1 MKQLLLAEDE
11 DVLRSLILDTLE
23 DEGYVIHEACDGE
36 EAEALAS
43 SKKFDLILLDYMM
56 PAKTGLEVISTIR
69 NGGINKNT
77 KIMMLTAKSQKSDEK
92 MIMEAGA
99 DYFLSKPFSPMLLVE
114 KVEEILT
121 EDE

>member
-23 DEGYVIHEACDGE
+23 DEGYEIHEACDGE
-36 EAEALAS
+36 EAEALAA

-69 NGGINKNT
+69 TGGINKNT

-99 DYFLSKPFSPMLLVE
+99 DYFLSKPFSPMLLVD
-114 KVEEILT
+114 KVEEILK

>member
-23 DEGYVIHEACDGE
+23 DEGYEIHEACDGE

-69 NGGINKNT
+69 TGGINKNT

>member
-23 DEGYVIHEACDGE
+23 DEGYEIHEACDGE

-69 NGGINKNT
+69 TGGINKNT

-99 DYFLSKPFSPMLLVE
+99 DYFLSKPFSPMMLVE

>member
-23 DEGYVIHEACDGE
+23 DEGYEIHEACDGE

-69 NGGINKNT
+69 TGGINKNT
-77 KIMMLTAKSQKSDEK
+77 KIMMLTAKSQKSDER

-99 DYFLSKPFSPMLLVE
+99 DYFLSKPFSPMLLVK

>member
-23 DEGYVIHEACDGE
+23 DEGYEIHEACDGE
-36 EAEALAS
+36 EAESLAAS
-43 SKKFDLILLDYMM
+43 MKFDLILLDYMM
-56 PAKTGLEVISTIR
+56 PAKTGLEVIGSIR
-69 NGGINKNT
+69 TGSINKNT

-99 DYFLSKPFSPMLLVE
+99 DYFLSKPFSPMVLLD

>member
-23 DEGYVIHEACDGE
+23 DEGYEIHEACDGE

-69 NGGINKNT
+69 TGGINKNT

-114 KVEEILT
+114 KVEEILA